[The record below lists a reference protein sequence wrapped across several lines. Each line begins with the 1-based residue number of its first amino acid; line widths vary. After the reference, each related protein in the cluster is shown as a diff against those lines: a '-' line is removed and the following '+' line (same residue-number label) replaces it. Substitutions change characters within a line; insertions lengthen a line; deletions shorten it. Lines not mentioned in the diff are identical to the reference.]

1 MIDRTERFDYKALA
15 EFRYQIR
22 RFLHFSE
29 EAARSAGIEPQQH
42 QMLLTI
48 KGLPENNRASVR
60 TLAERMQLQ
69 HHSTVELLDRMEHAG
84 LVKRQRGEQDRR
96 EVLVSATP
104 KGERLLRELSLHHQN
119 ELRNNGPELAVAL
132 SRLISRPAKSVEAP
146 AKRQKTVSKS

>member
-1 MIDRTERFDYKALA
+1 MVDAAEKFDYMSLA

-29 EAARSAGIEPQQH
+29 EAARNAGIEPQQH
-42 QMLLTI
+42 QILLAM
-48 KGLPENNRASVR
+48 KGLPEDAKASVR

-96 EVLVSATP
+96 EVLVTATP
-104 KGERLLRELSLHHQN
+104 KGERILRELSLHHQD
-119 ELRNNGPELAVAL
+119 ELRNSGPELAAAL
-132 SRLISRPAKSVEAP
+132 SRLISRPVKSVEAP
-146 AKRQKTVSKS
+146 ARRRKIEGKL